1 MYKMVNITKKTYENN
16 EIEVI
21 TDKFGK
27 LWFNEK
33 HVQDQLGIINLP
45 AITNKYDEEYKKCRY
60 ELIDDPIKQS
70 CRRFIHNDLALKIIM
85 DCRTDE
91 SCNLKR
97 NLGFTLHDVINTKEQ
112 TVINSIKDAFEG
124 EDMQTQYSVLGY
136 RIDLYF
142 HKYKLAIE
150 VDELGH
156 ADRNIDNEIDR
167 QRALEREISCVFIRI
182 NPDEKDFNFFKEN
195 TKYMDTLIN

>member
-1 MYKMVNITKKTYENN
+1 
-16 EIEVI
+16 
-21 TDKFGK
+21 
-27 LWFNEK
+27 
-33 HVQDQLGIINLP
+33 
-45 AITNKYDEEYKKCRY
+45 
-60 ELIDDPIKQS
+60 
-70 CRRFIHNDLALKIIM
+70 M

-124 EDMQTQYSVLGY
+124 EDMQTQYSVLSY

-156 ADRNIDNEIDR
+156 NDRNIDYEIQR
-167 QRALEREISCVFIRI
+167 QQALERDLNFVFIRI
-182 NPDEKDFNFFKEN
+182 NPDAADFDNFRKINKRHRHIKKSSKKLLIGTISERSLELEFVSDHSIKS
-195 TKYMDTLIN
+195 KCLKWIVRKILPTL